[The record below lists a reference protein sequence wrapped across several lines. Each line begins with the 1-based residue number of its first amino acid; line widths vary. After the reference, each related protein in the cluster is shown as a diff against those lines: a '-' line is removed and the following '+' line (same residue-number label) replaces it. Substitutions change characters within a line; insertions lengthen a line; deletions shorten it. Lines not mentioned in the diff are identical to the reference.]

1 MNAYNTS
8 RYWLQKL
15 FLILDGIQDDIVLSD
30 KIWLDE
36 TFYTVISKDII
47 RNDDGS
53 KLRGKSRNQMCIGV
67 ATDKKNSV
75 FLYEGTGQ
83 PTQKKTYDIFKNH
96 IAPNSTLIHDEDTAH
111 KKLVQVLS
119 LKSISYTS
127 KELKGL
133 PDKEN
138 PLNPVNHA
146 HAILKLFLD
155 SHSGFVRKDIQGYL
169 NLFAF
174 VTNPPHEM
182 LAKVELVINLAFK
195 NPKLLRY
202 RDFYGVNTESF

>member
-15 FLILDGIQDDIVLSD
+15 FLILDGVQDSIVLSG
-30 KIWLDE
+30 KVWFDE
-36 TFYTVISKDII
+36 TFYTVISKDIV

-53 KLRGKSRNQMCIGV
+53 KLRGKSKNQMCIGV
-67 ATDKKNSV
+67 ATDKQRSV
-75 FLYEGTGQ
+75 FIYEGTGQ

-96 IAPNSTLIHDEDTAH
+96 IMPKSTLIHDEDTTH
-111 KKLVQVLS
+111 KKLVRMLS
-119 LKSISYTS
+119 LKSITYTS

-138 PLNPVNHA
+138 PMNPVNRA

-155 SHSGFVRKDIQGYL
+155 SHSGFIRKDINGYL
-169 NLFAF
+169 NLFSL
-174 VTNPPHEM
+174 VTNPPDEM
-182 LAKVELVINLAFK
+182 LAKVERVVDLAFK

-202 RDFYGVNTESF
+202 RDFYGVNTDF